1 MLETSKDVFWL
12 VLSLVILLSGLG
24 ISWGIFYAV
33 LMLRD
38 VKKITKSLRKKM
50 DLVDQILEIIKK
62 TICFSFGRLI
72 LFNLNKIDLI
82 LFFRLNL
89 KSSLLK
95 DLRVLIWYLQAETT
109 GSSSSIFFRKGE

>member
-24 ISWGIFYAV
+24 ISWGIFYTV
-33 LMLRD
+33 LMMRD

-62 TICFSFGRLI
+62 KVETSAAYLPPLI
-72 LFNLNKIDLI
+72 EGIGKLAGH
-82 LFFRLNL
+82 FREKKKATKR
-89 KSSLLK
+89 KSK
-95 DLRVLIWYLQAETT
+95 
-109 GSSSSIFFRKGE
+109 KKK

>member
-62 TICFSFGRLI
+62 KVETSAAYLPPLI
-72 LFNLNKIDLI
+72 EGASKLAEH
-82 LFFRLNL
+82 FREM
-89 KSSLLK
+89 KK
-95 DLRVLIWYLQAETT
+95 DKKK
-109 GSSSSIFFRKGE
+109 KGKKK